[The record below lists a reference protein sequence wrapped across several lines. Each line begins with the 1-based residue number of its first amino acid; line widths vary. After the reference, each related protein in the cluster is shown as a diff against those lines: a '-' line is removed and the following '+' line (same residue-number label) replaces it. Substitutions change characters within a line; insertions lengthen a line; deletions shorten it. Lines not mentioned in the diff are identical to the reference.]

1 MLIDVAVVY
10 VVYVEWPIIVYLSYM
25 YVASFPRFETFHR

>member
-10 VVYVEWPIIVYLSYM
+10 VVYVEWPIIVYPSKL
-25 YVASFPRFETFHR
+25 YVASFPRFETFRR